1 MKYEILDIITEA
13 YDNDEISPEDAL
25 AYADFVECADL
36 SDGDDV
42 EILTEM
48 VDILSWDDDY
58 YMTEGRNIG
67 KKVAKEKKVSKFKAK
82 LANAKAAISRNKG
95 KILAGAAIAGGV
107 GAAVGAGYA
116 AGRSGS
122 NRRHAGVIQGL
133 TDELSK
139 KSADYDKVKNAF
151 KQANDKKRTTRLW
164 NSRLRDQ
171 RDNLRD
177 ELSKL
182 SKKSADYDKVKNAFK
197 QANNMKRTNA
207 GALNAMIG
215 QYSNLSGEFGR
226 TCVKNCE
233 LSDEVRNLRKDA
245 EAYKLHKR
253 ADAYRKAL
261 AHAGD
266 SIKNRASVNLDD
278 VNKPSVGPYAKA
290 RAGLGDY
297 IKNRTSVNI
306 NDVRNPVTQ
315 DQLDELNRKLN
326 MSRSN
331 RKRKR

>member
-13 YDNDEISPEDAL
+13 YNNEEISPEDAI

-48 VDILSWDDDY
+48 VDILSCTDDY

-67 KKVAKEKKVSKFKAK
+67 RKVAKEKKQSKFKAK

-95 KILAGAAIAGGV
+95 KILAGAAIATGI
-107 GAAVGAGYA
+107 AGAGYA
-116 AGRSGS
+116 AGRTGS

-151 KQANDKKRTTRLW
+151 KQANSAKRSEQLRGNRLLSQRNSLQDALKNQTTNNQMNMAKLINSNATLKKQLA
-164 NSRLRDQ
+164 DA
-171 RDNLRD
+171 
-177 ELSKL
+177 
-182 SKKSADYDKVKNAFK
+182 KKDV
-197 QANNMKRTNA
+197 
-207 GALNAMIG
+207 
-215 QYSNLSGEFGR
+215 
-226 TCVKNCE
+226 
-233 LSDEVRNLRKDA
+233 
-245 EAYKLHKR
+245 EAYAQHKR
-253 ADAYRKAL
+253 ADAYSKAL

-278 VNKPSVGPYAKA
+278 VNKPSV
-290 RAGLGDY
+290 
-297 IKNRTSVNI
+297 
-306 NDVRNPVTQ
+306 TQ
-315 DQLDELNRKLN
+315 DQLDELNRKVNTSIGRNSKYPERLTTASIAAK
-326 MSRSN
+326 SRPIEVTNS
-331 RKRKR
+331 RPGSRPGRRPGRR